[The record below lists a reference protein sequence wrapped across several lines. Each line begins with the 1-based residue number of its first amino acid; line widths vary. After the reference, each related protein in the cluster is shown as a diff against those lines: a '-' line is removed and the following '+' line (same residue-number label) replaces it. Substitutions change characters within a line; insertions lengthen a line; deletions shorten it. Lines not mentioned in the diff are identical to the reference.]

1 MTKNKDKVITM
12 QYMPQNDP
20 LCKQQLESIEEKNR
34 YTYVVAHIDE
44 VNAGNLITVLRALPY
59 DEQPKLLTEHLKDKM
74 AGFLNNIINEENLVF
89 ALEGVAEGIRLEFLI
104 QQHYLDRV
112 TKNNAPALLKILSP
126 NDQKAFVK
134 LMDEK
139 QIKL

>member
-1 MTKNKDKVITM
+1 MSDIL
-12 QYMPQNDP
+12 QNNH
-20 LCKQQLESIEEKNR
+20 LSKQQLESIEEKSR

-44 VNAGNLITVLRALPY
+44 VNAGNLMTVLRSLSY

-74 AGFLNNIINEENLVF
+74 AGFLNNIINEENLVV
-89 ALEGVAEGIRLEFLI
+89 AVEGVADGIRLEFLI
-104 QQHYLDRV
+104 QQNYLDRV

-126 NDQKAFVK
+126 GDQKAFAK
-134 LMDEK
+134 LIDEK